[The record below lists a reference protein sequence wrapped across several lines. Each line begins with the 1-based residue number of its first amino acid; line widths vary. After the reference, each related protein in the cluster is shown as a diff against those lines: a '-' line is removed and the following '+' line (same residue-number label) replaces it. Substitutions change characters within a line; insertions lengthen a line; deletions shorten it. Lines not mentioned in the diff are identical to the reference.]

1 MSNYRFIEDLFLDF
15 YQASLS
21 GSIRLD
27 HNEDAVAS
35 NFYFIILENRQ
46 FTAKQAAYLLKILKK
61 HSASSLTA
69 GLDYAAMLE
78 NPEWKN
84 DFRVI
89 DNTKSVSV
97 EKIDE
102 ILWLILKLPFALKEK
117 LDAILNDHSSQRYS
131 RWDHERQ
138 VRKIELYQCNVVL
151 LNDFFVENNFF
162 RDESFINVLSTVE
175 EIWQRQ
181 DSVLPRCKVEKEK
194 IELINPT
201 ESAREWWE
209 ENKTDDVYKDMF
221 LAKSM
226 GCYLDLEGALPQ
238 VDIEKLCSS
247 PSSSFRFRDLN
258 AFFTLYKKINGSIAV
273 ILNKDDDA
281 LSWTKKFTEV
291 ASTFIEKDKIKICF
305 RLDKNSNEDFNQWIK
320 DQGFG
325 GKVDGGKIFI
335 FQGKPAKWVFT
346 QNYNIDIILSNT
358 LYPIPSSTTQDWM
371 GSHHCKCYIG
381 EYKASQ
387 SKDENIV
394 DM

>member
-226 GCYLDLEGALPQ
+226 GYYLDLEGALPQ